1 MDLSANMINFAFQAY
16 EQSNKTS
23 LVCYKYIIILM
34 HVNRLVWGLHL
45 LSAGLL
51 GEGGRGGAQRPL
63 CSINS

>member
-23 LVCYKYIIILM
+23 LVCYKYIIILT
-34 HVNRLVWGLHL
+34 HVNRLVWGLHFIECR
-45 LSAGLL
+45 SAG
-51 GEGGRGGAQRPL
+51 GGGQGGVQRPL